1 MHKRKPQIEILAALL
16 ALIGLVWLLSHYHEV
31 FALVRHADFSQATL
45 VHALRGDSWAI
56 IPLVILLSA
65 VSVIPGAPNAVVAV
79 VSGICLGAPLGFV
92 ANVLGLT
99 IGNNIGAL
107 LIHHLADEH
116 SQADKQTR
124 VLKWLQRSRNPRL
137 GLLIAYAVPF
147 IPNTITHVAAARL
160 GITGKRLAPVI
171 ALASVPTA
179 FFYAFG
185 GDAVL
190 HLNWHRLIVVGVL
203 LGLGAI
209 AAWAVMRRREDE
221 QKPAH

>member
-1 MHKRKPQIEILAALL
+1 MSKRKPQIELLAAVL

-160 GITGKRLAPVI
+160 APVI

-190 HLNWHRLIVVGVL
+190 HLNWHRLIVVGIL
-203 LGLGAI
+203 LGLGALV
-209 AAWAVMRRREDE
+209 AWAVMRRREDD
-221 QKPAH
+221 QKPAR